1 MSSPPSRDR
10 CPYPLDGSAAD
21 IHGEAGVLRAS
32 GPAARV
38 ELPGGVPAW
47 SVTDPGLVRR
57 LLVHPRVSK
66 DAHQHWPAF
75 VDGDL
80 PADWPL
86 RIWVDIRTV
95 QTAYG
100 PDHTRLRHPLV
111 PAFGARRVRALA
123 PWIEQTTAVLLDD
136 LAREAALAPDGVVD
150 LRKWFATRLPW
161 RTVTTL
167 VGLPESMHDG
177 FQAVNDI
184 VFTTDLS
191 ADQASATEAEAARL
205 LAELIV
211 LKSERPGDD
220 IATALVDAHRE
231 GLLDEREVGDNIWM
245 VLGAGYGTTANLLD
259 HAVVNLLTHPEQRDL
274 AVSGGVGW
282 DRVVEETLRHQ
293 APVASFMM
301 RFPTE
306 DLHDEPTGLTFE
318 RGDALVI
325 NYAAVGRDPGVH
337 GQGADLFDITRP
349 TVREHLAFSHGPTY
363 CLGAEL
369 ARLEGRIALS
379 ALFSRFPGLGLA
391 VGPDRLAPLPSLIF
405 NGHREIP
412 VRLEGN

>member
-1 MSSPPSRDR
+1 MPSPPSRDR
-10 CPYPLDGSAAD
+10 CPYRLDGSAAD
-21 IHGEAGVLRAS
+21 IHGEAGALRAL

-38 ELPGGVPAW
+38 ELPGGVTAW

-75 VDGDL
+75 VDGAL

-123 PWIEQTTAVLLDD
+123 PWIEETTAVLLDD

-150 LRKWFATRLPW
+150 LRKWFATQLPW

-177 FQAVNDI
+177 FQAVNDM

-191 ADQASATEAEAARL
+191 AEQASDTEAEAARL
-205 LAELIV
+205 LAKLIV

-231 GLLDEREVGDNIWM
+231 ACSTSGRW
-245 VLGAGYGTTANLLD
+245 ATT
-259 HAVVNLLTHPEQRDL
+259 
-274 AVSGGVGW
+274 SGW
-282 DRVVEETLRHQ
+282 CS
-293 APVASFMM
+293 APVTGPRRTCSTTPWSTCSPTRNSWPWPCRAGSAGTGSWRRRCATKPRWQAS
-301 RFPTE
+301 
-306 DLHDEPTGLTFE
+306 
-318 RGDALVI
+318 
-325 NYAAVGRDPGVH
+325 
-337 GQGADLFDITRP
+337 
-349 TVREHLAFSHGPTY
+349 
-363 CLGAEL
+363 
-369 ARLEGRIALS
+369 
-379 ALFSRFPGLGLA
+379 
-391 VGPDRLAPLPSLIF
+391 
-405 NGHREIP
+405 
-412 VRLEGN
+412 